1 MYKLISFA
9 DVSQNFTVQF
19 KMCISPFF
27 DRAESNKT
35 GKLVFLTDKFV
46 KYLMKERGYGGSAHE
61 PLQNYVCR
69 KFGDNAW
76 TLLKRLM

>member
-9 DVSQNFTVQF
+9 DVSQNFTVHF

-27 DRAESNKT
+27 DRQTSNKS

-46 KYLMKERGYGGSAHE
+46 KHLMKERGYGGSAHE
-61 PLQNYVCR
+61 PLRNYICR
-69 KFGDNAW
+69 KFGESAW
-76 TLLKRLM
+76 IFLKRLM